1 MRSGLVFYARYN
13 WYYHTLPQRNVNN
26 RVMYWPRGR
35 VWGGSSSLN
44 AMVYVRG
51 HAEDYNRW
59 AREGAEGW
67 SYEEREYFVLR
78 AS

>member
-1 MRSGLVFYARYN
+1 MVFYARYN

-44 AMVYVRG
+44 AMAYVRG
-51 HAEDYNRW
+51 HAEDYNR
-59 AREGAEGW
+59 
-67 SYEEREYFVLR
+67 
-78 AS
+78 